1 MDSETPRFQPSTN
14 QHQPSTFLSRFDVIH
29 VVAQHR
35 AAVVQRDQRTG
46 RRPGLVPPRKRAT
59 GQKTRRQRLRERN
72 AKIYGGL
79 FVFVVALVR
88 GLSLLKDTRRK
99 TADGYSKRKP
109 KLSWKAYAESLL
121 RDTLE
126 ALRLCLAD
134 LLQKL
139 RRSIKKADASIGAGA
154 VLVKAVDTITSIAQ
168 PPDESDESDGE
179 ESTAASSGDEL
190 AKAVNKKPQRQKSG
204 SKLRRRAPPK
214 PKAAPEP
221 VEQPKAPPKET
232 QSSFADSDDDWAAST
247 EWLPVPKGGRVVGEG
262 PRIPEV
268 SPRHHVV
275 TPPLAPPSR
284 GGSPPQGRKEGLVV
298 QSLLDQKLSKQDKE
312 EPAKC
317 PSVTSTSSS
326 GSSEK
331 KPEPRKKKVVSPRTS
346 PRDSP
351 RRRL

>member
-1 MDSETPRFQPSTN
+1 M
-14 QHQPSTFLSRFDVIH
+14 
-29 VVAQHR
+29 
-35 AAVVQRDQRTG
+35 
-46 RRPGLVPPRKRAT
+46 
-59 GQKTRRQRLRERN
+59 
-72 AKIYGGL
+72 
-79 FVFVVALVR
+79 
-88 GLSLLKDTRRK
+88 
-99 TADGYSKRKP
+99 
-109 KLSWKAYAESLL
+109 
-121 RDTLE
+121 
-126 ALRLCLAD
+126 CLAD

-154 VLVKAVDTITSIAQ
+154 VVLRAVDTITSIAQ
-168 PPDESDESDGE
+168 PQDESDESDGE

-190 AKAVNKKPQRQKSG
+190 AKAIKKPQKQKSG
-204 SKLRRRAPPK
+204 SKLRRRAPQQK
-214 PKAAPEP
+214 PKASTKEEVVVEKTEKKAPEP
-221 VEQPKAPPKET
+221 
-232 QSSFADSDDDWAAST
+232 SFADSDDDWAAST
-247 EWLPVPKGGRVVGEG
+247 EWLPVPKGGSVVGEG

-298 QSLLDQKLSKQDKE
+298 QSLLDQRLSQQPKE

-317 PSVTSTSSS
+317 PSVTSTSSSS

-351 RRRL
+351 RRRSQQARQHRKAPPLPRLDSGGSLARAVAAGALGDALGHAAADGLRHLGRRRGGRGRRRVGVDAAAARAADLPGRPRRGPADPGRVLL